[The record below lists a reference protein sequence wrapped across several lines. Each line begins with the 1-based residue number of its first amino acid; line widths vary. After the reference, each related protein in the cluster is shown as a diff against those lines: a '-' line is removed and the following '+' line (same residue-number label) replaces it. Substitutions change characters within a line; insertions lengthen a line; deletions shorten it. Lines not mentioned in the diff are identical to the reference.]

1 MSSDGRRLLSALV
14 FGGDLKTYAEMRLDS
29 HYFKG
34 SEVALYDLIHN
45 HVAAFGKLPH
55 PDTVLETEGFTDA
68 LVETKEPPEF
78 YMQAVE
84 TRYLH
89 SQLKEV
95 VIQAQ
100 EFLKDELPQD
110 AYLALAERIS
120 NLAKVKQRKHLFD
133 FRDAAESIYAG
144 YKMEKADAGDYLV
157 KFGWPTLDNMT
168 GGIRPGDM
176 VSFVGRPAAGKTFQL
191 LYSAHRNWNESNHVP
206 LFVSMEMTATII
218 QQRLAAMHTAK
229 PLANLLKGM
238 LSSSALDKMMAGL
251 MEMKQ
256 KEKPFWLIDGNLTV
270 NVDDIVMAARQLQPT
285 AIYVDGAYLLRHPNP
300 KASKWDRMSENAEML
315 KQMVATDLGIPV
327 ICSYQFNRD
336 SKKKKKDDK
345 AGVEDIYGTDAIGQL
360 STVVL
365 GLFEE
370 ESVETMHRRRIEVIK
385 GRNGE
390 TGKFIIR
397 WNFNQMDFSEWLEE
411 DTEDLQFIQ

>member
-1 MSSDGRRLLSALV
+1 MSSDGKRLLSALV
-14 FGGDLKTYAEMRLDS
+14 YGGDLKTYADLHLEE

-34 SEVALYDLIHN
+34 SELSLYSLIYN
-45 HVAAFGKLPH
+45 HVASFGKLPH
-55 PDTVLETEGFTDA
+55 PDTIKETDGFEDA
-68 LVETKEPPEF
+68 LVDVKEPPEF

-84 TRYLH
+84 TRFMY
-89 SQLKEV
+89 SQLKEA

-100 EFLKDELPQD
+100 ELLKDELPQD
-110 AYLALAERIS
+110 AYVVLAERIS
-120 NLAKVKQRKHLFD
+120 NLSKVKKRKHLFD
-133 FRDAAESIYAG
+133 FRDAAEKIFSM
-144 YKMEKADAGDYLV
+144 YKMEKADTGDYLV

-218 QQRLAAMHTAK
+218 QQRLAAMHTSK

-238 LSSSALDKMMAGL
+238 LSTSALDKMMAGL
-251 MEMKQ
+251 SAMKG
-256 KEKPFWLIDGNLTV
+256 KERPFWLIDGNLTV

-300 KASKWDRMSENAEML
+300 KVSKWDRMSDNAEML
-315 KQMVATDLGIPV
+315 KQLVATDLGIPV

-336 SKKKKKDDK
+336 SKKKKKEDK
-345 AGVEDIYGTDAIGQL
+345 AGVEDIYGSDSIGQL

-370 ESVETMHRRRIEVIK
+370 ESIETMHRRRIEVIK

-390 TGKFIIR
+390 TGSFCIR
-397 WNFNQMDFSEWLEE
+397 WNFNQMDFSEWVEE
-411 DTEDLQFIQ
+411 DDDLLFIQ